1 MITEPPGVRAARAR
15 AASCGFEQSCENE
28 VGSLL
33 ATLASAVRPG
43 GTIVELGTGAGVG
56 LAWIVHGVGERR
68 DVSVHTVDID
78 RSLLASTSSA
88 GWPDYVHFV
97 EGDGARV
104 VRELAPIDLVFADAV
119 GGKIDG
125 LGGTIAALRPGGLL
139 VVDDM
144 NEEAHADDGLVDA
157 IARVRATLLEDARL
171 VVAELDFSSG
181 VLLCGRRP

>member
-1 MITEPPGVRAARAR
+1 MIIEPPGVNAARAR
-15 AASCGFEQSCENE
+15 AEACGFELSCENE

-33 ATLASAVRPG
+33 ATLASAVRAG

-78 RSLLASTSSA
+78 GSLLTSTAAA

-104 VRELAPIDLVFADAV
+104 VRELAPIDLIFADAA
-119 GGKIDG
+119 GGKIEG
-125 LGGTIAALRPGGLL
+125 LEGTIAALRPGGLL

-144 NEEAHADDGLVDA
+144 NAAAHGDDGFLDA
-157 IARVRATLLEDARL
+157 IERVRATLLEDARL

-181 VLLCGRRP
+181 VLLCGRRR